1 MQNFAFFRRNYRKHT
16 SNFIEKLYKFYS
28 TKISKA
34 DMQANNRTY
43 EDAIKCLNSLQT
55 NAAILQAIRASG
67 GRLNEKSLPEFRELC
82 RVIGYDPSDFNR
94 LNVIHITGT
103 KGKGSTSA
111 LVESILRHYKQDEN
125 ITPIRTGLYTSPHL
139 IAVRE
144 RICLNGNKLSEEK
157 FTKYFFECWDKFDSN
172 KKEDNS
178 QSAKPNYFRFL
189 TLMAFHV
196 FMNENVD
203 VAIMEVGVGGEYDS
217 TNIIEKPIVC
227 GVASLGIDH
236 QTTLGDTIEAIAWHK
251 GGIFKRNV
259 PAITVEQP
267 TSAFETLK
275 KRAIDI
281 NAPFIP
287 ISSLDEET
295 LDGIKLGLAGKH
307 QFTNASLAIEL
318 CRIWLEKQKSVKLSE
333 KIPKEFIPGLVQVYW
348 PGRAQVL
355 KLPQYQS
362 ITWYFDGAHTSESVQ
377 ACIEWFKSSVLEKD
391 NDLVERILLFN
402 CIHGRDGVEILKQIT
417 STKPFIKFD
426 HAIFCSNV
434 TFITNQFKL
443 DLQSNSDTIDEKLTL
458 QKNLAESWSQLNSS
472 IDNYETHVFLSI
484 EESVK
489 WIIEYYQQT
498 NREIQVL
505 ITGSL
510 HLVGGV
516 MAVLNI
522 DV

>member
-1 MQNFAFFRRNYRKHT
+1 MQVN
-16 SNFIEKLYKFYS
+16 S
-28 TKISKA
+28 
-34 DMQANNRTY
+34 RTY
-43 EDAIKCLNSLQT
+43 EDAIKCLNTLQT
-55 NAAILQAIRASG
+55 NAAVLKDIRASG
-67 GRLNEKSLPEFRELC
+67 GLLNEKSLPEFREFC

-111 LVESILRHYKQDEN
+111 FVESILRHYKQDEN
-125 ITPIRTGLYTSPHL
+125 ITKVRTGLYTSPHL
-139 IAVRE
+139 TTVRE
-144 RICLNGNKLSEEK
+144 RIRLNGNKLSEEK
-157 FTKYFFECWDKFDSN
+157 FTKYFFECWDKLDSN
-172 KKEDNS
+172 KKEDNNS
-178 QSAKPNYFRFL
+178 QSAMPNYFRFL

-236 QTTLGDTIEAIAWHK
+236 VTTLGDTIEAIAWHK

-267 TSAFETLK
+267 ISAFETLK

-287 ISSLDEET
+287 INSLDEEI

-333 KIPKEFIPGLVQVYW
+333 KIPKEFIPGLVRVYW

-355 KLPQYQS
+355 KLSQYPS
-362 ITWYFDGAHTSESVQ
+362 ISWYFDGAHTLESAQ
-377 ACIEWFKSSVLEKD
+377 ACIEWFKNSVLEKD
-391 NDLVERILLFN
+391 YDPVKRILVFN
-402 CIHGRDGVEILKQIT
+402 CTNNRNGSEILKQIT

-426 HAIFCSNV
+426 HAIFCPNV

-443 DLQSNSDTIDEKLTL
+443 DLQSNSMIIDEKLTS
-458 QKNLAESWSQLNSS
+458 QNNLSESWNQLNSS
-472 IDNYETHVFLSI
+472 VEDNHETHVFSSI

-489 WIIEYYQQT
+489 WIVEYHRQT

-505 ITGSL
+505 VTGSL